1 MALNIDIAPTILA
14 LAGISAPKGMQGRNL
29 LALQDKEARQRWRH
43 DFYYEHRLPHPAIP
57 QSEGVVSPDYKYV
70 VYFTQQPAYEE
81 LYDMRKDPHEIHN
94 LASDPAYADVLAA
107 YRTRCEELKRE
118 AR

>member
-1 MALNIDIAPTILA
+1 MIFTTSIGCLIRRFR
-14 LAGISAPKGMQGRNL
+14 SRR
-29 LALQDKEARQRWRH
+29 E
-43 DFYYEHRLPHPAIP
+43 
-57 QSEGVVSPDYKYV
+57 VVSPDYKYV

-81 LYDMRKDPHEIHN
+81 LYDMRRDPHEIHN

-107 YRTRCEELKRE
+107 YRTRWEELKRE